1 VKTDRSPASELE
13 TVAVVG
19 GGAAGALVAIHLLRS
34 NAPVRIVMIERGER
48 VTRGVA
54 YGTGFPA
61 HLLNVVAAN
70 MGGLAENPNHF
81 REWLAIEHQPVR
93 PTAFMPRMIYG
104 DYLRQLLHET
114 VEAAPAGGFELV
126 HAEVVGIAPVAA
138 GYRLELTG
146 GGGLDADR
154 VVIATGVLPPRDA
167 PLRAGAWPADSPRYV
182 RDPWAAGALA
192 GLAPGNDVLLVG
204 TGLTMIDVA
213 LQIADERPEVR
224 LTAISRSGL
233 LPRPHRPPGERHPID
248 FMPPRSG
255 TPLKQLPALLR
266 AATLKAD
273 AVGGDWRDVVNS
285 MRPYTQGIWKGM
297 SRDDQRRFLVRFAR
311 YWDIHRHR
319 MAPAVAASIA
329 GLRDHGQLDIRGGR
343 FQSVEADGAGLTVT
357 VAARGSGEIATL
369 RVDAAVN
376 CTGPA
381 GSVVGAGSRLLDD
394 LCARGLA
401 RPHPLGLG
409 LDTGDDGALRAADG
423 TVSST
428 LFTIGWLRRGEL
440 WESVAIPEIR
450 SQAADIAR
458 RFAPPE

>member
-1 VKTDRSPASELE
+1 MTSDPPVSDRD
-13 TVAVVG
+13 TVAIVG
-19 GGAAGALVAIHLLRS
+19 GGAAGTLVAIHLLRS
-34 NAPVRIVMIERGER
+34 RAPVRVVMIERAER
-48 VTRGVA
+48 VARGVA

-81 REWLAIEHQPVR
+81 REWLSTYHQPVR
-93 PTAFMPRMIYG
+93 ATAFMPRMIYG
-104 DYLRQLLHET
+104 DYLRQLLHDA
-114 VEAAPAGGFELV
+114 VDAAPAGGFELI
-126 HAEVVGIAPVAA
+126 HAEAVGIAPQAT
-138 GYRLELTG
+138 GYRLRLTG
-146 GGGLDADR
+146 GRDVDADR
-154 VVIATGVLPPRDA
+154 VVIATGVLPPRDV
-167 PLRAGAWPADSPRYV
+167 PLRDGGWPADSPRYV
-182 RDPWAAGALA
+182 RDPWVPGALTE
-192 GLAPGNDVLLVG
+192 LAPGNELLLVG

-224 LTAISRSGL
+224 MTAISRSGL

-255 TPLKQLPALLR
+255 TPLRELPALLR
-266 AATLKAD
+266 AATVKAD

-285 MRPYTQGIWKGM
+285 IRPYTQGIWKGM
-297 SRDDQRRFLVRFAR
+297 SRDDQRRFLTRFAR

-319 MAPAVAASIA
+319 MAPAVAASIEV
-329 GLRDHGQLDIRGGR
+329 LRDHGQLDIRGGR
-343 FQSVEADGAGLTVT
+343 FQSVQADDHGLTIT
-357 VAARGSGEIATL
+357 VVARGSGEISTL

-381 GSVVGAGSRLLDD
+381 GSVVDAGSPLLDE
-394 LCARGLA
+394 LCERGLA
-401 RPHPLGLG
+401 VPHPLGLG

-423 TVSST
+423 SLSST

-450 SQAADIAR
+450 TQAAEIAGR
-458 RFAPPE
+458 CALPG